1 MKVLVIGGGGRE
13 HTLCWKLSQ
22 SPEVKEIFAVPGN
35 AGISEIVQCKE
46 TEYEKSFSSLV
57 GLVRKE
63 GIDLTVVGPEVP
75 LVNGIVDYFQK
86 KGLAIFGPSK
96 AAALLEG
103 SKVFAK
109 RFMKKY
115 HIPAADFKVF
125 SDPDKAIA
133 YVEKRKG
140 PVVIKA
146 DGLAAG
152 KGVLVTETKQEAVK
166 AIKLIMEKKAFGDA
180 GKRILV
186 EEKLFGQEVSFI
198 VLTDGKTVRSLVSSQ
213 DHKPIYDYDQGPN
226 TGGMGAYSPGPIS
239 PSLHK
244 KIMRRII
251 IPTLQGMKEEGR
263 EFRGVLYAG
272 LMIKG
277 GEPKVLEFN
286 VRFGD
291 PESQATLPRLKNDLL
306 EVLLAV
312 QEQSLNQVHLE
323 WRSQAAVC
331 VILASRGYPGSYD
344 KGKSIKGLEKL
355 SRLPNIFTFYAG
367 VKREDHGLVTSGGR
381 VLGVTA
387 LSKNLKE
394 AIRQVYRAVEK
405 VHFEGMYYRRD
416 IGYKALK
423 KRQLWLTK
431 KANVIR

>member
-13 HTLCWKLSQ
+13 HALCWELSR
-22 SPEVKEIFAVPGN
+22 SPHVEEIFAVPGN
-35 AGISEIVQCKE
+35 AGISEIAQCKKI
-46 TEYEKSFSSLV
+46 EYEKNFSSLA
-57 GLVRKE
+57 GLVSKE
-63 GIDLTVVGPEVP
+63 GIDLTVVGPEIP

-86 KGLAIFGPSK
+86 RGLVIFGPSK

-115 HIPAADFKVF
+115 HIPTADFKVF

-133 YVEKRKG
+133 YVEKRKD

-152 KGVLVTETKQEAVK
+152 KGVLVTETPQKAVK
-166 AIKLIMEKKAFGDA
+166 AIKLIMEKKAFGEA

-198 VLTDGKTVRSLVSSQ
+198 VLTDGKTVRPLVSSQ
-213 DHKPIYDYDQGPN
+213 DHKPIYNHDQGPN

-239 PSLHK
+239 ALLYK

-251 IPTLQGMKEEGR
+251 IPTVQGMKGEGR
-263 EFRGVLYAG
+263 EFKGVLYAG

-277 GEPKVLEFN
+277 ADPKVLEFN

-291 PESQATLPRLKNDLL
+291 PETQVTLPRLKNDLL

-312 QEQSLNQVHLE
+312 QDQSLNQVRLE
-323 WRSQAAVC
+323 WRPQAAVC

-344 KGKSIKGLEKL
+344 KGKPIKGLEKL

-367 VKREDHGLVTSGGR
+367 VKREDHRLVTSGGR

-394 AIRQVYRAVEK
+394 AIRQAYRAVDK
-405 VHFEGMYYRRD
+405 VYFEGMYCRRD
-416 IGYKALK
+416 IGYKAVGRVL
-423 KRQLWLTK
+423 RYG
-431 KANVIR
+431 

>member
-13 HTLCWKLSQ
+13 HALCWELSR
-22 SPEVKEIFAVPGN
+22 SPQVEEIFAVPGN
-35 AGISEIVQCKE
+35 AGISEIAQCKKI
-46 TEYEKSFSSLV
+46 EYEKNFSSLAA
-57 GLVRKE
+57 LVSKE

-86 KGLAIFGPSK
+86 KGLVIFGPSK

-115 HIPAADFKVF
+115 HIPTADFKVF
-125 SDPDKAIA
+125 SNPDKAIA
-133 YVEKRKG
+133 YVEKRKA
-140 PVVIKA
+140 PMVIKA

-152 KGVLVTETKQEAVK
+152 KGVLVTETPQKAVK
-166 AIKLIMEKKAFGDA
+166 AIKLIMEKKAFGEA

-198 VLTDGKTVRSLVSSQ
+198 VLTDGKTVRPLVSSQ
-213 DHKPIYDYDQGPN
+213 DHKPIYDHDQGPN

-239 PSLHK
+239 ASLHK

-263 EFRGVLYAG
+263 EFKGVLYAG

-277 GEPKVLEFN
+277 ADPKVLEFN

-291 PESQATLPRLKNDLL
+291 PETQVTLPRLKNDLL

-312 QEQSLNQVHLE
+312 QDQSLNQVHLE

-344 KGKSIKGLEKL
+344 KGKPIKGLEKL

-367 VKREDHGLVTSGGR
+367 VKREDHRLVTSGGR

-387 LSKNLKE
+387 LSKNLKK
-394 AIRQVYRAVEK
+394 AIRQAYRAVDK
-405 VHFEGMYYRRD
+405 VYFEGMYCRRD
-416 IGYKALK
+416 IGYKAVGK
-423 KRQLWLTK
+423 KR
-431 KANVIR
+431 

>member
-13 HTLCWKLSQ
+13 HALCWELSR
-22 SPEVKEIFAVPGN
+22 SPQVEEIFAVPGN
-35 AGISEIVQCKE
+35 AGISEIAQCKKI
-46 TEYEKSFSSLV
+46 EYEKNFSSLA
-57 GLVRKE
+57 GLVSKE
-63 GIDLTVVGPEVP
+63 GVDLTVVGPEVP

-86 KGLAIFGPSK
+86 KGLVIFGPSK

-115 HIPAADFKVF
+115 HIPTADFKVF

-133 YVEKRKG
+133 YVEKRKA
-140 PVVIKA
+140 PIVIKA

-152 KGVLVTETKQEAVK
+152 KGVLVAETPQKAVK
-166 AIKLIMEKKAFGDA
+166 AIKLIMEKKAFGEA
-180 GKRILV
+180 GKRIIV

-198 VLTDGKTVRSLVSSQ
+198 VLTDGKTVRPLVSSQ
-213 DHKPIYDYDQGPN
+213 DHKPIYDHDQGPN

-239 PSLHK
+239 ASLHK

-251 IPTLQGMKEEGR
+251 IPTLQGMKEDGR
-263 EFRGVLYAG
+263 EFKGVLYAG

-277 GEPKVLEFN
+277 ADPKVLEFN

-291 PESQATLPRLKNDLL
+291 PETQVTLPRLKNDLL

-312 QEQSLNQVHLE
+312 QDQSLNQVHLE
-323 WRSQAAVC
+323 WRPQAAVC

-344 KGKSIKGLEKL
+344 KGKPIKGLEKL
-355 SRLPNIFTFYAG
+355 SRLPNVFTFYAG
-367 VKREDHGLVTSGGR
+367 VKREDHRLVTSGGR

-394 AIRQVYRAVEK
+394 AVRQAYRAVDK
-405 VHFEGMYYRRD
+405 VYFEGMYCRRD
-416 IGYKALK
+416 IGYKAVGK
-423 KRQLWLTK
+423 KR
-431 KANVIR
+431 

>member
-1 MKVLVIGGGGRE
+1 MRILVIGGGGRE

-22 SPEVKEIFAVPGN
+22 SSQVKEIFAVPGN
-35 AGISEIVQCKE
+35 AGISEIAQCKE
-46 TEYEKSFSSLV
+46 IEYENHFSSLA
-57 GLVRKE
+57 GLVSKE

-115 HIPAADFKVF
+115 HIPSADFKVF

-133 YVEKRKG
+133 YVEKKKD

-152 KGVLVTETKQEAVK
+152 KGSLVTETPQEAVK
-166 AIKLIMEKKAFGDA
+166 AIKLIMEKKAFGEV

-186 EEKLFGQEVSFI
+186 EEKLLGQEVSSI
-198 VLTDGKTVRSLVSSQ
+198 VLTDGKTVRPLVSSQ
-213 DHKPIYDYDQGPN
+213 DHKPIYDSDRGPN

-239 PSLHK
+239 FSLHK

-251 IPTLQGMKEEGR
+251 IPTLQGMREEGR
-263 EFRGVLYAG
+263 EFKGVLYAG

-277 GEPKVLEFN
+277 AGPKVLEFN

-291 PESQATLPRLKNDLL
+291 PETQVTLPRLKNDLL

-312 QEQSLNQVHLE
+312 QEQSLSQVHLE
-323 WRSQAAVC
+323 WRPQAAVC
-331 VILASRGYPGSYD
+331 VVLASRGYPGSYD
-344 KGKSIKGLEKL
+344 KGKPIKGLEKL
-355 SRLPNIFTFYAG
+355 SPLPNVFTFYAG
-367 VKREDHGLVTSGGR
+367 VKRQNHQLVTSGGR

-394 AIRQVYRAVEK
+394 AIRQAYRAVDK
-405 VHFEGMYYRRD
+405 VYFKGMYCRRD
-416 IGYKALK
+416 IGYKG
-423 KRQLWLTK
+423 LTAPGK
-431 KANVIR
+431 Y

>member
-13 HTLCWKLSQ
+13 HALCWELSR
-22 SPEVKEIFAVPGN
+22 SPQVEEIFAVPGN
-35 AGISEIVQCKE
+35 AGISEIAQCKKI
-46 TEYEKSFSSLV
+46 EYEKNFSSLAALV
-57 GLVRKE
+57 STEEIGLT
-63 GIDLTVVGPEVP
+63 IVGPEVP

-86 KGLAIFGPSK
+86 KGLVIFGPSK

-115 HIPAADFKVF
+115 HIPTADFKVF
-125 SDPDKAIA
+125 SNPDKAIA
-133 YVEKRKG
+133 YVEKRKA
-140 PVVIKA
+140 PMVIKA

-152 KGVLVTETKQEAVK
+152 KGVLVTETPQKAVK
-166 AIKLIMEKKAFGDA
+166 AIKLIMEKKAFGEA

-198 VLTDGKTVRSLVSSQ
+198 VLTDGKTVRPLISSQ
-213 DHKPIYDYDQGPN
+213 DHKPIYNHDQGPN

-239 PSLHK
+239 ASLHK

-263 EFRGVLYAG
+263 EFKGVLYAG

-277 GEPKVLEFN
+277 ADPKVLEFN

-291 PESQATLPRLKNDLL
+291 PETQVTLPRLKNDLL

-312 QEQSLNQVHLE
+312 QDQSLNQVHLE
-323 WRSQAAVC
+323 WRPQAAVC

-344 KGKSIKGLEKL
+344 KGKPIKGLEKL
-355 SRLPNIFTFYAG
+355 SRLSNIFTFHAG
-367 VKREDHGLVTSGGR
+367 VKREDHRLVTSGGR

-394 AIRQVYRAVEK
+394 AIRQVYRAVDK
-405 VHFEGMYYRRD
+405 VYFEGMYCRRD
-416 IGYKALK
+416 IGYKAVGK
-423 KRQLWLTK
+423 KR
-431 KANVIR
+431 

>member
-13 HTLCWKLSQ
+13 HALCWELSR
-22 SPEVKEIFAVPGN
+22 SPQVEEIFAVPGN
-35 AGISEIVQCKE
+35 AGISEIAQCKKI
-46 TEYEKSFSSLV
+46 EYEKNFSSLAA
-57 GLVRKE
+57 LVSKV

-86 KGLAIFGPSK
+86 KGLVIFGPSK

-115 HIPAADFKVF
+115 HIPTADFKVF

-133 YVEKRKG
+133 YVDKRKG

-152 KGVLVTETKQEAVK
+152 KGVLVAETPQKAVK
-166 AIKLIMEKKAFGDA
+166 AIKLIMEKKAFGEA

-198 VLTDGKTVRSLVSSQ
+198 VLTDGKTVRPLVSSQ
-213 DHKPIYDYDQGPN
+213 DHKPIYNHDQGPN

-239 PSLHK
+239 ASLHK

-263 EFRGVLYAG
+263 EFKGVLYAG

-277 GEPKVLEFN
+277 ADPKVLEFN

-291 PESQATLPRLKNDLL
+291 PETQVTLPRLKNDLL

-312 QEQSLNQVHLE
+312 QDQSLNQVHLE
-323 WRSQAAVC
+323 WRPQAAVC

-344 KGKSIKGLEKL
+344 KGKPIKGLEKL
-355 SRLPNIFTFYAG
+355 SRLSNIFTFYAG
-367 VKREDHGLVTSGGR
+367 VKREDHRLVTSGGR

-394 AIRQVYRAVEK
+394 AIRQAYRAVDK
-405 VHFEGMYYRRD
+405 VYFEGMYCRRD
-416 IGYKALK
+416 IGYKAVGK
-423 KRQLWLTK
+423 KR
-431 KANVIR
+431 

>member
-13 HTLCWKLSQ
+13 HALCWELSR
-22 SPEVKEIFAVPGN
+22 SPHVEEIFAVPGN
-35 AGISEIVQCKE
+35 AGISEIAQCKKI
-46 TEYEKSFSSLV
+46 EYEKNFSSLA
-57 GLVRKE
+57 GLVSKE

-86 KGLAIFGPSK
+86 RGLVIFGPSK

-115 HIPAADFKVF
+115 HIPTADFKVF

-133 YVEKRKG
+133 YVEKRKD

-152 KGVLVTETKQEAVK
+152 KGVLVTETPQKAVK
-166 AIKLIMEKKAFGDA
+166 AIKLIMEKKAFGEA

-198 VLTDGKTVRSLVSSQ
+198 VLTDGKTVRPLVSSQ
-213 DHKPIYDYDQGPN
+213 DHKPIYNHDQGPN

-239 PSLHK
+239 ALLYK

-251 IPTLQGMKEEGR
+251 IPTVQGMKGEGR
-263 EFRGVLYAG
+263 EFKGVLYAG

-277 GEPKVLEFN
+277 ADPKVLEFN

-291 PESQATLPRLKNDLL
+291 PETQVTLPRLKNDLL

-312 QEQSLNQVHLE
+312 QDQSLNQVRLE
-323 WRSQAAVC
+323 WRPQAAVC

-344 KGKSIKGLEKL
+344 KGKPIKGLEKL

-367 VKREDHGLVTSGGR
+367 VKREDHRLVTSGGR

-394 AIRQVYRAVEK
+394 AIRQAYRAVDK
-405 VHFEGMYYRRD
+405 VYFEGMYCRRD
-416 IGYKALK
+416 IGYKAVGRVL
-423 KRQLWLTK
+423 RYG
-431 KANVIR
+431 

>member
-13 HTLCWKLSQ
+13 HALCWELFR
-22 SPEVKEIFAVPGN
+22 SPQVEEIFAVPGN
-35 AGISEIVQCKE
+35 AGISEIAQCKKI
-46 TEYEKSFSSLV
+46 EYEKNFSSLA
-57 GLVRKE
+57 GLVSKE

-86 KGLAIFGPSK
+86 KGLVIFGPSK

-115 HIPAADFKVF
+115 HIPTADFKVF
-125 SDPDKAIA
+125 SDSDKAIA
-133 YVEKRKG
+133 YVEKRKA
-140 PVVIKA
+140 PIVIKA

-152 KGVLVTETKQEAVK
+152 KGVLVTETPQKAVK
-166 AIKLIMEKKAFGDA
+166 AIKLIMEKKAFGEA

-198 VLTDGKTVRSLVSSQ
+198 VLTDGKTVRPLVSSQ
-213 DHKPIYDYDQGPN
+213 DHKPIYDHDQGPN

-239 PSLHK
+239 ASLHK

-263 EFRGVLYAG
+263 EFKGVLYAG

-277 GEPKVLEFN
+277 ADPKVLEFN

-291 PESQATLPRLKNDLL
+291 PETQVTLPRLKNDLL

-312 QEQSLNQVHLE
+312 QDQSLNQVHLE
-323 WRSQAAVC
+323 WRPQAAVC

-344 KGKSIKGLEKL
+344 KGKPIKGLEKL

-367 VKREDHGLVTSGGR
+367 VKREDHRLITSGGR

-394 AIRQVYRAVEK
+394 AIRQAYRAVDK
-405 VHFEGMYYRRD
+405 VYFEGMYCRRD
-416 IGYKALK
+416 IGYKTVGK
-423 KRQLWLTK
+423 KR
-431 KANVIR
+431 

>member
-13 HTLCWKLSQ
+13 HALCWELSR
-22 SPEVKEIFAVPGN
+22 SPKVEEIFAVPGN
-35 AGISEIVQCKE
+35 AGISEIAQCKKI
-46 TEYEKSFSSLV
+46 EYEKNFSSLAA
-57 GLVRKE
+57 LVSKE

-86 KGLAIFGPSK
+86 KGLVIFGPSK

-115 HIPAADFKVF
+115 HIPTADFKVF

-152 KGVLVTETKQEAVK
+152 KGVLVAETPQKAVK
-166 AIKLIMEKKAFGDA
+166 AIKLIMEKKAFGEA

-198 VLTDGKTVRSLVSSQ
+198 VLTDGKTVRPLVSSQ
-213 DHKPIYDYDQGPN
+213 DHKPIYNHDQGPN

-239 PSLHK
+239 ASLHK

-263 EFRGVLYAG
+263 EFKGVLYAG

-277 GEPKVLEFN
+277 ADPKVLEFN

-291 PESQATLPRLKNDLL
+291 PETQVTLPRLKNDLL

-312 QEQSLNQVHLE
+312 QDQSLNQVHLE
-323 WRSQAAVC
+323 WRPQAAVC

-344 KGKSIKGLEKL
+344 KGKPIKGFEKL
-355 SRLPNIFTFYAG
+355 SRLSNIFTFYAG
-367 VKREDHGLVTSGGR
+367 VKREDHRLVTSGGR

-394 AIRQVYRAVEK
+394 AIRQAYRAVDK
-405 VHFEGMYYRRD
+405 VYFEGMYCRRD
-416 IGYKALK
+416 IGYKAVGK
-423 KRQLWLTK
+423 KR
-431 KANVIR
+431 

>member
-13 HTLCWKLSQ
+13 HALCWELSR
-22 SPEVKEIFAVPGN
+22 SPQVEEIFAVPGN
-35 AGISEIVQCKE
+35 AGISEIAQCKKI
-46 TEYEKSFSSLV
+46 EYEKNFSSLA
-57 GLVRKE
+57 GLVSKE

-86 KGLAIFGPSK
+86 KGLVIFGPSK

-115 HIPAADFKVF
+115 HIPTADFKVF
-125 SDPDKAIA
+125 SNPDKAIA
-133 YVEKRKG
+133 YVEKRKA
-140 PVVIKA
+140 PIVIKA

-152 KGVLVTETKQEAVK
+152 KGVLVTETPQKAVK
-166 AIKLIMEKKAFGDA
+166 AIKLIMEKKAFGEA

-198 VLTDGKTVRSLVSSQ
+198 VLTDGKTVRPLISSQ
-213 DHKPIYDYDQGPN
+213 DHKPIYNHDQGPN

-239 PSLHK
+239 ASLHK

-263 EFRGVLYAG
+263 EFKGVLYAG

-277 GEPKVLEFN
+277 ADPKVLEFN

-291 PESQATLPRLKNDLL
+291 PETQVTLPRLKNDLL

-312 QEQSLNQVHLE
+312 QDQSLNQVHLE
-323 WRSQAAVC
+323 WRPQAAVC

-344 KGKSIKGLEKL
+344 KGKPIKGLEKL
-355 SRLPNIFTFYAG
+355 SRLSNIFTFYAG
-367 VKREDHGLVTSGGR
+367 VKREDHRLVTSGGR

-394 AIRQVYRAVEK
+394 AIRQAYRAVDK
-405 VHFEGMYYRRD
+405 VYFEGMYCRRD
-416 IGYKALK
+416 IGYKAVGK
-423 KRQLWLTK
+423 KR
-431 KANVIR
+431 

>member
-13 HTLCWKLSQ
+13 HALCWELSR
-22 SPEVKEIFAVPGN
+22 SPQVEEIFAVPGN
-35 AGISEIVQCKE
+35 AGISEIAQCKKI
-46 TEYEKSFSSLV
+46 EYEKNFSSLA
-57 GLVRKE
+57 GLVSKE
-63 GIDLTVVGPEVP
+63 GIDLTVVGPEIP

-86 KGLAIFGPSK
+86 KGLVIFGPCK

-115 HIPAADFKVF
+115 HIPTADFKVF

-152 KGVLVTETKQEAVK
+152 KGVLVAETPQKAVK
-166 AIKLIMEKKAFGDA
+166 AIKLIMEKKAFGEA

-198 VLTDGKTVRSLVSSQ
+198 VLTDGKTVRPLISSQ
-213 DHKPIYDYDQGPN
+213 DHKPIYNHDQGPN

-239 PSLHK
+239 ASLHK

-263 EFRGVLYAG
+263 EFKGVLYAG

-277 GEPKVLEFN
+277 ADPKVLEFN

-291 PESQATLPRLKNDLL
+291 PETQVTLPRLKNDLL

-312 QEQSLNQVHLE
+312 QDQSLNQVHLE
-323 WRSQAAVC
+323 WRPQAAVC

-344 KGKSIKGLEKL
+344 KGKPIKGLEKL

-367 VKREDHGLVTSGGR
+367 VKREDHRLITSGGR

-394 AIRQVYRAVEK
+394 AIRQAYRAVDK
-405 VHFEGMYYRRD
+405 VYFEGMYCRRD
-416 IGYKALK
+416 IGYKAVGK
-423 KRQLWLTK
+423 KR
-431 KANVIR
+431 

>member
-35 AGISEIVQCKE
+35 AGLSEIAQCKE
-46 TEYEKSFSSLV
+46 IEYEKSFSSLV

-63 GIDLTVVGPEVP
+63 EIGLTVVGPEVP

-86 KGLAIFGPSK
+86 RGLAIFGPSK
-96 AAALLEG
+96 ASALLEG

-115 HIPAADFKVF
+115 HIPTADFKVF

-133 YVEKRKG
+133 YVEKKG
-140 PVVIKA
+140 GPLVIKA

-152 KGVLVTETKQEAVK
+152 KGALVTEARQEAVE
-166 AIKLIMEKKAFGDA
+166 AIKLIMEKKAFGEA

-198 VLTDGKTVRSLVSSQ
+198 GLTDGKTVRPLVSSQ
-213 DHKPIYDYDQGPN
+213 DHKPIYDHDRGPN

-239 PSLHK
+239 PSLYK
-244 KIMRRII
+244 RIMRRVI

-263 EFRGVLYAG
+263 EFKGVLYAG

-277 GEPKVLEFN
+277 ADPKVLEFN

-312 QEQSLNQVHLE
+312 QEGSLNQVRLE
-323 WRSQAAVC
+323 WHSQAAVC
-331 VILASRGYPGSYD
+331 VILASGGYPGSYK
-344 KGKSIKGLEKL
+344 KGKPIKGLEKL
-355 SRLPNIFTFYAG
+355 SRLPNTFAFCAG
-367 VKREDHGLVTSGGR
+367 VKRRNHQLVTSGGR

-394 AIRQVYRAVEK
+394 AIRQAYRAVGK

-423 KRQLWLTK
+423 KS
-431 KANVIR
+431 

>member
-1 MKVLVIGGGGRE
+1 MKVLVVGSGGRE

-22 SPEVKEIFAVPGN
+22 SREVKEILAVPGN
-35 AGISEIVQCKE
+35 AGISEIAQCKKI
-46 TEYEKSFSSLV
+46 EYEKSFSSLAH
-57 GLVRKE
+57 LVNKE

-86 KGLAIFGPSK
+86 KGLVIFGPSK

-115 HIPAADFKVF
+115 HIPTADFKVF
-125 SDPDKAIA
+125 SDSDKAIA
-133 YVEKRKG
+133 YVEKRKD

-152 KGVLVTETKQEAVK
+152 KGALVTETKQEAVE
-166 AIKLIMEKKAFGDA
+166 AIKLIMEKKAFGEA

-198 VLTDGKTVRSLVSSQ
+198 VLTDGKTVRPLVSSQ
-213 DHKPIYDYDQGPN
+213 DHKPIYDRDRGPN

-239 PSLHK
+239 FSLHK

-251 IPTLQGMKEEGR
+251 IPTLQGMRDEGR
-263 EFRGVLYAG
+263 GFKGVLYAG

-277 GEPKVLEFN
+277 ADPRVLEFN

-291 PESQATLPRLKNDLL
+291 PETQVTLPRLKNDLF

-323 WRSQAAVC
+323 WRPQAAVC
-331 VILASRGYPGSYD
+331 VVLASRGYPGSYD

-355 SRLPNIFTFYAG
+355 SPLPNIFTFYAG
-367 VKREDHGLVTSGGR
+367 VKRQDHQLVTSGGR

-387 LSKNLKE
+387 LSKDLKK
-394 AIRQVYRAVEK
+394 AIRQAYRAVDK
-405 VHFEGMYYRRD
+405 VYFKGMYCRRD
-416 IGYKALK
+416 IGYKG
-423 KRQLWLTK
+423 LT
-431 KANVIR
+431 APGTY

>member
-13 HTLCWKLSQ
+13 HALCWELSR
-22 SPEVKEIFAVPGN
+22 SPQVEEIFAVPGN
-35 AGISEIVQCKE
+35 AGISEIAQCKKI
-46 TEYEKSFSSLV
+46 EYEKNFSSLA
-57 GLVRKE
+57 GLVSKE

-86 KGLAIFGPSK
+86 KGLVIFGPSK

-115 HIPAADFKVF
+115 HIPTADFKVF
-125 SDPDKAIA
+125 SNPDKAIA
-133 YVEKRKG
+133 YVEKRKA
-140 PVVIKA
+140 PIVIKA

-152 KGVLVTETKQEAVK
+152 KGVLVAETPQKAVK
-166 AIKLIMEKKAFGDA
+166 AIKLIMEKKAFGEA

-198 VLTDGKTVRSLVSSQ
+198 VLTDGRTVRPLVSSQ
-213 DHKPIYDYDQGPN
+213 DHKPIYDHDQGPN
-226 TGGMGAYSPGPIS
+226 TGGMGAYSPGPI
-239 PSLHK
+239 PALLHK

-263 EFRGVLYAG
+263 EFKGVLYAG

-277 GEPKVLEFN
+277 ADPKVLEFN

-291 PESQATLPRLKNDLL
+291 PETQVTLPRLKNDLL

-312 QEQSLNQVHLE
+312 QDQSLNQVHLE
-323 WRSQAAVC
+323 WRPQAAVC

-344 KGKSIKGLEKL
+344 KGKPIKGLEKL
-355 SRLPNIFTFYAG
+355 SRLSNIFTFHAG
-367 VKREDHGLVTSGGR
+367 VKREDHRLVTSGGR

-394 AIRQVYRAVEK
+394 AIRQVYRAVDK
-405 VHFEGMYYRRD
+405 VYFEGMYCRRD
-416 IGYKALK
+416 IGYKALGK
-423 KRQLWLTK
+423 KR
-431 KANVIR
+431 